1 MLWHVDKSS
10 QSWFDIFIVT
20 VIEMKKSDRPL
31 PPGERRLS
39 PNRISRMSA
48 LLSALNPSASQH
60 LSPPANQRRVQEV
73 TWQLVSHLRHQ
84 RHSSI
89 KTKTPQVQLC
99 LPTNLMQFIL
109 HLLHSETECSDPSNR
124 LRILFTHKSI
134 ITYYTFK
141 SVSDFNKVLNF
152 WTLFVV

>member
-1 MLWHVDKSS
+1 
-10 QSWFDIFIVT
+10 
-20 VIEMKKSDRPL
+20 MKKSDRPL

-39 PNRISRMSA
+39 ANQISRMSA
-48 LLSALNPSASQH
+48 LLSAHNPSASQH
-60 LSPPANQRRVQEV
+60 LSPPANQRRAQEV

-99 LPTNLMQFIL
+99 LPTNLMLFIL

-124 LRILFTHKSI
+124 LLILFTQVNHHY
-134 ITYYTFK
+134 YYTFK
-141 SVSDFNKVLNF
+141 SVSDFNKVVNF
-152 WTLFVV
+152 